1 LVINAAALA
10 ERELAAFF
18 RAVGELYGAE
28 QAETSAKDWLHELAV
43 SEDVPASAR
52 EWRTLTIAA
61 AAQLAS
67 RVTRCYEEKAK

>member
-1 LVINAAALA
+1 MVMNAAAQA

-28 QAETSAKDWLHELAV
+28 QAEASAEDWLHELAV

-61 AAQLAS
+61 AARLAS
-67 RVTRCYEEKAK
+67 RVKRSH